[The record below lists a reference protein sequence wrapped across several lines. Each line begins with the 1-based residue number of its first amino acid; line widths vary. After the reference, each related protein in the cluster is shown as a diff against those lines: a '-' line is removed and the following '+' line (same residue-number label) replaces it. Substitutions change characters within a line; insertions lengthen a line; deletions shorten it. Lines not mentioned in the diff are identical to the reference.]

1 MTFMVFLQTHAAERA
16 RGRGHA
22 VPDAICRLCPV
33 LIFCILI
40 KSVVSVAI
48 QSHSL
53 TRNTVKSQ
61 QRVKWYFKINGG
73 AARRGILRPGADR
86 QALKSN
92 NRYHLP
98 AKRIK

>member
-1 MTFMVFLQTHAAERA
+1 MVFLQM
-16 RGRGHA
+16 HA
-22 VPDAICRLCPV
+22 VGAGTGQGNTLYRDAICILCPV

-73 AARRGILRPGADR
+73 AAARRGILRPGADR